1 MSHPSEPMSD
11 QHTPVGEPHSHRA
24 LQGLLANGVTPALL
38 RAFLDDQTFP
48 LVSPGEV
55 TFLWVGDA
63 HNVSLLRWIHGGV
76 DRSAFTQVPETP
88 LWLLSMPV
96 TDGGRFEYK
105 LCIHQADNEQ
115 WILDPLNNNKAGD
128 PYGENSVCK
137 TFGYTQ
143 PDWSK
148 PHNAPAG
155 VIHDLSVTSAVF
167 DEVREEQVYLPAGFV
182 EGRPLPLLVI
192 HDGADFVTYADLATS
207 LDNLI
212 HTGVIPPLVVAL
224 VQTKDRMGEY
234 ARGRRHS
241 RYLVSDLLPELEV
254 QYALSDRVQHRVLLG
269 ASLGAVAAL
278 STVFR
283 YPDVFGG
290 VVLQSGSFILDDK
303 KLQGRP
309 HPVFRRVARLVKALR
324 RAPDMPQLKAFVST
338 GELEGLASENRALA
352 KLLEDSGVDVQFKSA
367 WDGHHWHN
375 WRDQL
380 RDGLMW
386 VLRSDE

>member
-1 MSHPSEPMSD
+1 MPKQIDQPSPLAESSDHP
-11 QHTPVGEPHSHRA
+11 A
-24 LQGLLANGVTPALL
+24 LRKLLGDGVTPASLK
-38 RAFLDDQTFP
+38 AFIKSQSFP
-48 LVSPGEV
+48 LVSAGQV

-63 HNVSLLRWIHGGV
+63 LKVSLLRWIHGDV
-76 DRSAFTQVPETP
+76 DRSAFSPVPGTP
-88 LWLLSMPV
+88 LWLLTMPV

-105 LCIHQADNEQ
+105 LCIQHADNEQ
-115 WILDPLNNNKAGD
+115 WMLDPLNPNKAGD

-148 PHNAPAG
+148 PQGAPAG
-155 VIHDLSVTSAVF
+155 SIVDLSVTSAVF
-167 DEVREEQVYLPAGFV
+167 DEVREEQVYLPANYI
-182 EGRPLPLLVI
+182 EGLSLPLLVI

-212 HTGVIPPLVVAL
+212 HTGLIPPTVVAL

-234 ARGRRHS
+234 ARGRRHA
-241 RYLVSDLLPELEV
+241 RYLVSELLPILEKR
-254 QYALSDRVQHRVLLG
+254 YALKQQASQRVLLG

-283 YPDVFGG
+283 YPGVFGG

-309 HPVFRRVARLVKALR
+309 HPVFRRVAKLVKAFR
-324 RAPDMPQLKAFVST
+324 RAPELPKLKAFIST
-338 GELEGLASENRALA
+338 GELEGLESENRALA
-352 KLLEDSGVDVQFKSA
+352 RLLEDSGVDVQFKST

-386 VLRSDE
+386 VLNDSE